1 MQIQTLPRLVRG
13 AAASLAVGT
22 MLATLSP
29 AVAQETITLKMWALV
44 NDNYPEFIDFAE
56 AEFQKAYPNVD
67 IVLEST
73 PNEAYKTAIQVALT
87 GAEPPDV
94 FFNWSGEDAARLARD
109 GLALDISDLGETE
122 GGFKSQI
129 TEAWQASFMVDG
141 KNYGVPTDAVT
152 KYFYYDKTFFG
163 DHQLTPPSTF
173 DELVGLCKAVRA
185 IDPAMVPLPLGNSE
199 RWKLNHYITVLN
211 ERVLGISATAADYAL
226 TAPVEE
232 LFTNPGYAE
241 ALQKVLDLKAAGC
254 FQDAPNATSPEAS
267 RAMFSTGV
275 SPMIFC
281 GSWCMSIFDGEG
293 YTNYGL
299 FRFPRIEGGASDG
312 TTNMVIPQGLQV
324 SAKTKHP
331 TEAVA
336 WISFLLTPEISAKY
350 AEMRGAIPSNAANV
364 GSIDAT
370 EQFKWVANDVGQLS
384 ASFNVLDVML
394 NAGVA
399 NAYLDAGVEVLNGTK
414 TPEQAMEMIRAVA
427 LEEKAKA
434 GL

>member
-1 MQIQTLPRLVRG
+1 MHIRTLPRMMRG
-13 AAASLAVGT
+13 AAAALAVGT
-22 MLATLSP
+22 MLAALSP
-29 AVAQETITLKMWALV
+29 AMAQDKVTLKMWALV
-44 NDNYPEFIDFAE
+44 NENYPEFIDLAK
-56 AEFQKAYPNVD
+56 AEFQKTHPNVD

-109 GLALDISDLGETE
+109 GLALDISELGAAE

-129 TEAWQASFMVDG
+129 SEAWQASFMVDG

-152 KYFYYDKTFFG
+152 KYFYYDKTFFA
-163 DHQLTPPSTF
+163 DNQLTPPTTF
-173 DELVGLCKAVRA
+173 DELLGLCKKVRA

-211 ERVLGISATAADYAL
+211 ERVLGIEATAADYAL
-226 TAPVEE
+226 TAPADQ
-232 LFTNPGYAE
+232 LFTNPGYVDAW
-241 ALQKVLDLKAAGC
+241 QKVLDLKDAGC

-281 GSWCMSIFDGEG
+281 GSWCMSTFDGEG
-293 YTNYGL
+293 YTNYAL

-331 TEAVA
+331 AEAVA

-364 GSIDAT
+364 GSINAT

-414 TPEQAMEMIRAVA
+414 TPAQAMEMIRTVA